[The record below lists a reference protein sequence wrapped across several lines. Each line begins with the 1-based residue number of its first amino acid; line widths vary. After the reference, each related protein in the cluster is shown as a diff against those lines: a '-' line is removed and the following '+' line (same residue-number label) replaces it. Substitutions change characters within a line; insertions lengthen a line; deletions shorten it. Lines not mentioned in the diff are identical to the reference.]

1 MKDLTCTLPYVKR
14 MTSTSLT
21 HEPGHPKL
29 VLWDNPEGWGGE
41 GITHMEHNPDGTR
54 SSNSCFSVWGYVQNK
69 HNLESQASKNL
80 AIFSTKEELHSPLE
94 NKIELLKI
102 FPDDP
107 HLLLPK
113 GVFSSLTASQLCPI
127 QVLSHWWPRAL
138 LLQSHTPPGA
148 LFCPE
153 ALSTASVSTAEAGS

>member
-1 MKDLTCTLPYVKR
+1 MR
-14 MTSTSLT
+14 
-21 HEPGHPKL
+21 EAEHPKSG
-29 VLWDNPEGWGGE
+29 LWDNPEGWGGE

-127 QVLSHWWPRAL
+127 QVLSRWWPRAL

>member
-1 MKDLTCTLPYVKR
+1 MR
-14 MTSTSLT
+14 
-21 HEPGHPKL
+21 EAEHPKSG
-29 VLWDNPEGWGGE
+29 LWDNPEGWGGE

-113 GVFSSLTASQLCPI
+113 GVFSSLTASAEGVEGAGMFSTDSVQIFQDFKLAGLRIGPGTP
-127 QVLSHWWPRAL
+127 QELVASRTAVRHLPVL
-138 LLQSHTPPGA
+138 
-148 LFCPE
+148 
-153 ALSTASVSTAEAGS
+153 